1 MKTKFDVYTFAKD
14 SVRGIFFKKKKHL
27 FSISLLER
35 KKKLQKNIYQK
46 HTVFP
51 LQRTHNMQVDCA
63 NQHLNA
69 IN

>member
-35 KKKLQKNIYQK
+35 KKNYKKIYIKSIPYFLFKEHTTCKSIAQINI
-46 HTVFP
+46 
-51 LQRTHNMQVDCA
+51 
-63 NQHLNA
+63 
-69 IN
+69 